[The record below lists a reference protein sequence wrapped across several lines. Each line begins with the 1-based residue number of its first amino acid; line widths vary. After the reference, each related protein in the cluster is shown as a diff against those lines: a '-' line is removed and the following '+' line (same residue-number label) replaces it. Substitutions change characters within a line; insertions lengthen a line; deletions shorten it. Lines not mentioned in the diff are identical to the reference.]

1 MHLHAHVM
9 ELSYDLHGCRVVQCI
24 LEHGTDLI
32 RTNVFNQIEPN
43 LLAVIQ
49 HRCGNYVIQSAIRKW
64 YSNLFANLSLNSLI
78 CLILYRV
85 LSTTLATTFDWLRFG
100 GHNLFVQ
107 SQVFIECG
115 RKVHWFGDCSTK
127 TASNGLDLFT
137 WRTVSFVIWVKRRL
151 MFHFI
156 LFFHCCYS
164 QVVETILYWSVH
176 KLRGPEIDRSRRRQ
190 TSASTLHQTRTEF
203 QRNATSCVRTQHYQ
217 QFEGTI
223 ARSGRRGHNVL
234 QPIGFNRI
242 TQNDNDITIEKNLL
256 LLKLCFV
263 FFV

>member
-9 ELSYDLHGCRVVQCI
+9 ELSYDVHGCRVIQCI

-156 LFFHCCYS
+156 LFFFSLLLFSGGWDDSVLVSS
-164 QVVETILYWSVH
+164 QITWSRNWS
-176 KLRGPEIDRSRRRQ
+176 KPS
-190 TSASTLHQTRTEF
+190 TSDKCIYFTPNS
-203 QRNATSCVRTQHYQ
+203 
-217 QFEGTI
+217 
-223 ARSGRRGHNVL
+223 
-234 QPIGFNRI
+234 NRI
-242 TQNDNDITIEKNLL
+242 STQCNVMCADATLSTVWRDDCKKWKTRSQCSSANW
-256 LLKLCFV
+256 V
-263 FFV
+263 